1 MNIILMVILM
11 IALFHLFLYYW
22 NIDFNMKKVE
32 PSIDLTETKM
42 ILEKHLNE
50 LKQYNSIS
58 KNG

>member
-1 MNIILMVILM
+1 MVILM